1 MTEYDKKKEEEAK
14 AYIKETLIEDLKEC
28 LKSGK
33 IPLWEQGFRKDN
45 KFLELRGK
53 KPYNVCNTILLLSS
67 WLKRKENGLEQ
78 TIPMVGTFKA
88 WKGLN
93 DVSEAKED
101 KSKTISVRKG
111 AKGTLIVMTVPHYW
125 VNKKMVQDEER
136 LKELE
141 EILKNAL
148 NDKNRQRI
156 LAPYVKS
163 GEICLNVSLKLSNV
177 FFLDDVENISTEY
190 KEKLSKYCKGEG
202 KLIVDVEENSEKY
215 ADKVVKAFTD
225 KNDIKVINIKMGS
238 EIFNNSFSSS
248 PYWNR
253 DSKEI
258 VLPLKEQYNT
268 LSGYYGTLFHELGH
282 STMVKDIERAGNKSF
297 FGTKDY
303 AVEEMV
309 AEFFS
314 CAMLNYFNMNE
325 NKGNH
330 IAYLTSWGERICKDN
345 NIQGQKS
352 GDVLLKLF
360 EDIDGKEMVYVM
372 RKVDK
377 ALDNVFEAYRESVKD
392 REKENGGNER

>member
-14 AYIKETLIEDLKEC
+14 AYIKETFIEDLKEC
-28 LKSGK
+28 LKNGTV
-33 IPLWEQGFRKDN
+33 PLWERGFRYEN

-53 KPYNVCNTILLLSS
+53 KPYNFCNTILLLRA
-67 WLKRKENGLEQ
+67 WLKREENGLEN

-93 DVSEAKED
+93 DVSDAKED
-101 KSKTISVRKG
+101 KGKAISVKKG
-111 AKGTLIVMTVPHYW
+111 AKGTPIVMTVPHYW
-125 VNKKMVQDEER
+125 VNKKFVQDEDR
-136 LKELE
+136 QKELE
-141 EILKNAL
+141 EILKSAL
-148 NDKNRQRI
+148 SDKNRQRI
-156 LAPYVKS
+156 LAPFVES
-163 GEICLNVSLKLSNV
+163 GEICLSVSLKLSNV

-190 KEKLSKYCKGEG
+190 KEKLNKYYKGEG
-202 KLIVDVEENSEKY
+202 ELIRDVEQNSEEY

-238 EIFNNSFSSS
+238 EMFGDRFSSS

-253 DSKEI
+253 ESREI

-282 STMVKDIERAGNKSF
+282 STMVKDIERADNRSF

-325 NKGNH
+325 NKDNH
-330 IAYLTSWGERICKDN
+330 IAYLTSWGKRICKDN
-345 NIQGQKS
+345 NIQGQS
-352 GDVLLKLF
+352 SEDVLLKLF

-377 ALDNVFEAYRESVKD
+377 ALDSVFEVYRES
-392 REKENGGNER
+392 EKGRGNENGGNER